1 MARGIA
7 VAATSLLAF
16 WMGCNS
22 SPAPIPAR
30 SASGST
36 DPALHS
42 FLDYYD
48 RRYDSDAQ
56 MLLVAFSSPGYHSRF
71 ESGSPVHPTRESLI
85 YALALLQRGD
95 VGDDDR
101 AAGIVR
107 VVLSLQDID
116 RDSPTCGVWP
126 WLLEEPIAEMD
137 APDLN
142 WADFCGAL
150 LGQMLVEH
158 SAQLPD
164 DLRTGMRES
173 LTLAARAIQGRDV
186 GPAYTNIAIIGGGVC
201 AVCGELLNDDDLL
214 AYGRER
220 LQGIVAHTA
229 EQGSFNEYNSPPY
242 TCVALAECERTL
254 QLVRDR
260 ETREAA
266 ESLRRTAWEIIAG
279 SFHADTHQWAGPHS
293 RTSRDRLR
301 PRTVAFLE
309 RRTGAELTVHPS
321 MLEEDMPNRYAV
333 VRALDCPDD
342 LAAHFQAAAN
352 TTHQLRRTFI
362 RGTDATRTVV
372 GTTWFTEDA
381 CLGSIN
387 QATFWTQRKPLLAY
401 WKTEHDPAVVFRVR
415 FLHDGRDFASMGV
428 HTTQEGSRALS
439 LIGPVRGQG
448 DWHTRLDRPDD
459 GLFEAVDLR
468 LRCELRGS
476 GVVGE
481 SLSDGRFSLSA
492 GGRRIVI
499 HSLPGRFA
507 GQDVVWELSSD
518 QGHVYVD
525 AICHQGEP
533 RHFDFNR
540 LPAVELGMGI
550 ELLSPAESAAEQS
563 PSAPRR
569 SSDEVGTTWM
579 LGDQEP
585 LSLRVAEW

>member
-1 MARGIA
+1 MARGIF
-7 VAATSLLAF
+7 VTATTLLVF

-22 SPAPIPAR
+22 SPAPIPVR

-36 DPALHS
+36 NPALHS

-48 RRYDSDAQ
+48 SRYDADAH
-56 MLLVAFSSPGYHSRF
+56 MLLVEFSSPGYHSRF
-71 ESGSPVHPTRESLI
+71 ESGTPVHPTRESLI

-95 VGDDDR
+95 VGDSAR
-101 AAGIVR
+101 AAEIVR
-107 VVLSLQDID
+107 VVLTLQDVD
-116 RDSPTCGVWP
+116 QDSPTRGVWP
-126 WLLEEPIAEMD
+126 WLLEEPIGEMD

-164 DLRTGMRES
+164 DLQAEMRES
-173 LTLAARAIQGRDV
+173 LKLAARAIRERDV

-201 AVCGELLNDDDLL
+201 AVCGELLGDDDLL

-254 QLVRDR
+254 QLIRDR
-260 ETREAA
+260 ETHEAA

-279 SFHADTHQWAGPHS
+279 SFHAETQQWAGPHS

-301 PRTVAFLE
+301 PRTVAFLA
-309 RRTGAELTVHPS
+309 RRTGAELNVHPS

-333 VRALDCPDD
+333 VRALECPQD
-342 LAAHFQAAAN
+342 LAGCFHTAES
-352 TTHQLRRTFI
+352 TTRQLQRTFI
-362 RGTDATRTVV
+362 RGTDATSTVV
-372 GTTWFTEDA
+372 GITWFTEDA

-387 QATFWTQRKPLLAY
+387 QTTFWTQRKPLLGY
-401 WKTEHDPAVVFRVR
+401 WRTEQDPAVVFRVR
-415 FLHDGRDFASMGV
+415 FLHDGRDFASMGI

-448 DWHTRLDRPDD
+448 DWHTRLDRPAN
-459 GLFEAVDLR
+459 GLFEATDLR
-468 LRCELRGS
+468 LRCELRGI
-476 GVVGE
+476 GVAGE
-481 SLSDGRFSLSA
+481 SLPDDRFSLSA
-492 GGRRIVI
+492 GDRRIVI
-499 HSLPGRFA
+499 HALPGQFN
-507 GQDVVWELSSD
+507 GHNVTWEPGSD
-518 QGHVYVD
+518 EDHAYLD
-525 AICHQGEP
+525 AICYQGEL
-533 RHFDFNR
+533 REFDFDGR
-540 LPAVELGMGI
+540 LEVELGMGI
-550 ELLSPAESAAEQS
+550 ELLRSDDPVAELS

-569 SSDEVGTTWM
+569 GAHDVSMTWTI
-579 LGDQEP
+579 GEGES
-585 LSLRVAEW
+585 LSVRSTEW